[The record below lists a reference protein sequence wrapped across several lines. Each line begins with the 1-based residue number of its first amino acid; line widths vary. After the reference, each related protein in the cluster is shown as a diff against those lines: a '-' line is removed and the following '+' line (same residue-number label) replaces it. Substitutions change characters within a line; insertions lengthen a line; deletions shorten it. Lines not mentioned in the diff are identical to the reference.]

1 MPTQRL
7 DPAYPRSVL
16 FATRMGRTDADR
28 LTELIERA
36 GVGPSEYI
44 RSLLLRELERR
55 EEPERRLTG

>member
-7 DPAYPRSVL
+7 DPSYPRSVL

-28 LTELIERA
+28 LTKLIEQS

-44 RSLLLRELERR
+44 RSLLLDVLERG
-55 EEPERRLTG
+55 EPERRLAS